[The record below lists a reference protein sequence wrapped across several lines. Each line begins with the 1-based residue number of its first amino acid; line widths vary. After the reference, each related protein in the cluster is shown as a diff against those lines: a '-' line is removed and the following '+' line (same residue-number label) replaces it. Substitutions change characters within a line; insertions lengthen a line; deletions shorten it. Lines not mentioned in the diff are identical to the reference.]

1 MRSEAF
7 VRLIARWAVVA
18 VLVVS
23 GPVRA
28 QDTPAAT
35 PADARAAVTP
45 PLEAVPTIADIIEA
59 GGAIEANETVDT
71 DGAGAGVNAQARG
84 PAPTPVPSGP
94 KRVVVV
100 GDNLAFGV
108 ARDVEEALGDI
119 PELTVE
125 RLAVGSSGLVRDDF
139 HDWPAELTEI
149 LKTPTTAVVLLIGAN
164 DRQQLR
170 DEKGR
175 HDPNSEDW
183 LRLYETRVE
192 ALAAIPKAAGVPLV
206 WVEMPIMSSGS
217 LTSTLK
223 LTNALFRAETE
234 AVGGVF
240 VETWDQFADETGRY
254 SRSGPD
260 LTGTPKRLRTGD
272 GIHFT
277 KAGYDVLAHLIAK
290 PLLQLPALAGDPEAD
305 QAEVEAMMLG
315 SVDMPPAVVEPAA
328 LAPDTVSLGETPE
341 SAGRET
347 PPEVAAIPGDALDGS
362 PEAQPEIA
370 PTTLPVGSGE
380 ARSPAAASPPTVREV
395 RVGRPFLLTQP
406 GAAESELIAAPP
418 RPDTVQRLTNGT
430 APQSRADNAGL
441 PTY

>member
-1 MRSEAF
+1 MRCEAF
-7 VRLIARWAVVA
+7 VRRIARCAVVA
-18 VLVVS
+18 ALVAVS
-23 GPVRA
+23 PAIA
-28 QDTPAAT
+28 QELPAPTAPAAAT
-35 PADARAAVTP
+35 PPAET
-45 PLEAVPTIADIIEA
+45 VPTIFDVIAAD
-59 GGAIEANETVDT
+59 GAIEATEALDT
-71 DGAGAGVNAQARG
+71 DAAMDTEARG
-84 PAPTPVPSGP
+84 AAAAPVPSGP

-100 GDNLAFGV
+100 GDNVAFGV

-139 HDWPAELTEI
+139 YDWPAELTKMLE
-149 LKTPTTAVVLLIGAN
+149 TPTTAVVLLIGAN
-164 DRQQLR
+164 DRQPLR

-183 LRLYETRVE
+183 LRLYEKRVE
-192 ALAAIPKAAGVPLV
+192 TLAAIPKAAGVPLV

-234 AVGGVF
+234 AAGGVF

-290 PLLQLPALAGDPEAD
+290 PLLQVPALAGDPEAD
-305 QAEVEAMMLG
+305 QAEVEALMLG
-315 SVDMPPAVVEPAA
+315 SVDMPPGTAEPAA
-328 LAPDTVSLGETPE
+328 LGPDAVILDETP
-341 SAGRET
+341 GPTGPET
-347 PPEVAAIPGDALDGS
+347 PPEIAAIPGGNPVGS
-362 PEAQPEIA
+362 PEPQPEVA
-370 PTTLPVGSGE
+370 ATTPPADPGE
-380 ARSPAAASPPTVREV
+380 EPRPAAASRPTVREV

-418 RPDTVQRLTNGT
+418 RLDAAQALVDGA